1 MSEVSVTCQHK
12 QKDGNEASR
21 LSVEDLPEAKQLIM
35 SAKKSLMT
43 DEMFLKFVFKPRFV
57 L

>member
-43 DEMFLKFVFKPRFV
+43 DEMFLKFVFKSRFV